1 MQRSRDMP
9 GINGK
14 RKRADVYVDG
24 ELVALHRARVVE
36 WSPTAVTA
44 LAATA
49 DGTVVAVARES
60 GSIELWNTEHWQCM
74 KVRWPYSNLAGV
86 KKRAIV
92 TTTLYTC
99 RGFRARKTQ
108 PFHV

>member
-14 RKRADVYVDG
+14 RKRADVYGDG

-74 KVRWPYSNLAGV
+74 KVRWPYS
-86 KKRAIV
+86 KRA
-92 TTTLYTC
+92 
-99 RGFRARKTQ
+99 GS
-108 PFHV
+108 

>member
-1 MQRSRDMP
+1 MP

-60 GSIELWNTEHWQCM
+60 GSIELWTTEHWQCI
-74 KVRWPYSNLAGV
+74 KVRWCHSKLVGLQGP
-86 KKRAIV
+86 RP
-92 TTTLYTC
+92 
-99 RGFRARKTQ
+99 Q
-108 PFHV
+108 PLCTPVEDSGQGKLSYFMSGLDV